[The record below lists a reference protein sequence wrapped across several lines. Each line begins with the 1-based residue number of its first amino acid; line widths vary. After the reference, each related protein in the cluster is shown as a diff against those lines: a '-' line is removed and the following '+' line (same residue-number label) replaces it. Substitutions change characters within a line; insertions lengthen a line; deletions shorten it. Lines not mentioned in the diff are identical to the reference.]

1 MSSSTACYR
10 ALPLPITKGLGSLRP
25 LKWVT
30 LRSGPL
36 VTRPSTRFATGPVH
50 LALNLGLTGLLDNR
64 LPAHFSAVQRHR
76 DVEA

>member
-1 MSSSTACYR
+1 M
-10 ALPLPITKGLGSLRP
+10 TKGLGSLRP

-36 VTRPSTRFATGPVH
+36 VTLPSTRFATGPVH

-64 LPAHFSAVQRHR
+64 LPAHFPAVQPHR
-76 DVEA
+76 TLVLTYTLYDNSHDLRP